1 MTDVMIPK
9 SDILTDGFR
18 LDQMYT
24 SENASDE
31 ERKGIVR
38 SGEMT

>member
-1 MTDVMIPK
+1 MTPNM
-9 SDILTDGFR
+9 DILTDGFR

-31 ERKGIVR
+31 ERNGMVR
-38 SGEMT
+38 SGEMI